1 MSFGFG
7 ISDIALLIQL
17 AWSTFDGAKRA
28 CGEHDELT
36 KEVLSLHSI
45 LDHLRSEVRNPESL
59 INLAAEHRR
68 MELDSHLRG
77 CGRHLRRMNSV
88 LTKFN
93 ALPDEE
99 RSGKQLWQRIRFGN
113 GAVKDVADIRFKMST
128 YTTAISMTLNLLS
141 LGSQGRVER
150 RLIRQGGEL
159 TGITESINLLVAK
172 LTPSS
177 PEGSIMTT
185 YSNDDKAFWRAL
197 RRELVEDGYP
207 SKVIQS
213 HKVLI
218 QDYVKELGARGVF
231 DDRMGRSRM
240 SLGTYADINQLRD
253 QDPGPSEH
261 NSPNSSQFFVGENV
275 EEIESSKNPVNP
287 PHGSAAKE
295 EESESLT
302 YTSDPIEYS
311 TPTNSEISSINPL
324 SEAHMAQV
332 NDSDSAL
339 SRPSPSTRKDK
350 EKEHNGPHP
359 EPRWQYTGTFR
370 PAASPS
376 QNLETSDHP
385 QNWNA
390 RDHGSTLANPTA
402 SQGGNAS
409 TKTSESQPV
418 PPLNQEFKK
427 NRPGNDPTEQIEIS
441 SQPQLD
447 TSPSSPLTE
456 DSSGKASSERTESSN
471 QPSVSIQHSPPMT
484 ADVSGKSFPEK
495 VEKSARSKLDSS
507 PSPLVA
513 DISGKNLS
521 EHAECSIQ
529 FNSDAPPASP
539 FSPLTPEIIELLE
552 RIGSLDEIIRQ
563 QQVQIEESKDTKFIN
578 PELTSD
584 KAWDPHL
591 ECSTIPDENDSLD
604 SSLSHNMIKL
614 LERIGYLEELNRQQK
629 EFLAASHCD
638 PTDNEEEIN
647 GLQATVSEELEVV
660 ETTNS
665 VQDAK
670 EIEGPIAS
678 SSLDDFERQKKP
690 INLTDAVGRKYT
702 FPFHLAATWPVRLH
716 NSYHLISNGLTV
728 RLGNP

>member
-28 CGEHDELT
+28 CGEHDDLT

-45 LDHLRSEVRNPESL
+45 LNHLRSEVRNPKSL
-59 INLAAEHRR
+59 INLAAENRR
-68 MELDSHLRG
+68 MELDNHLRG

-113 GAVKDVADIRFKMST
+113 GAVKDVADIRLKMST

-141 LGSQGRVER
+141 LGSQGRVEQ

-172 LTPSS
+172 LTASS

-231 DDRMGRSRM
+231 DDRMGMSRM
-240 SLGTYADINQLRD
+240 SLGTYADINQRRD

-275 EEIESSKNPVNP
+275 EDIESSQDQVNS

-295 EESESLT
+295 EESEAPT

-311 TPTNSEISSINPL
+311 TPTNSEISL
-324 SEAHMAQV
+324 SEAHMTQV

-339 SRPSPSTRKDK
+339 SRPFPSTWKGK
-350 EKEHNGPHP
+350 EKENNGPHP
-359 EPRWQYTGTFR
+359 EPRWQYMGTSR
-370 PAASPS
+370 SAANSS

-385 QNWNA
+385 QNWNG
-390 RDHGSTLANPTA
+390 RDHGSALANPTA
-402 SQGGNAS
+402 SQAGNAL
-409 TKTSESQPV
+409 TKTSEPQPV
-418 PPLNQEFKK
+418 PPINQEFKK
-427 NRPGNDPTEQIEIS
+427 NRSGNDSTEQIEIS
-441 SQPQLD
+441 SQPQQD
-447 TSPSSPLTE
+447 TSPSSSLAE
-456 DSSGKASSERTESSN
+456 DSSGKASSEWTESSN
-471 QPSVSIQHSPPMT
+471 QPSVGIKHSSPMT
-484 ADVSGKSFPEK
+484 AVVSGKNSPEK
-495 VEKSARSKLDSS
+495 AEKSARPKLDSS
-507 PSPLVA
+507 PSPLAA
-513 DISGKNLS
+513 DISGNNLS
-521 EHAECSIQ
+521 EHVECSIQ

-539 FSPLTPEIIELLE
+539 SSPLTPEIIELLE
-552 RIGSLDEIIRQ
+552 KIGSLDEIIRQ

-584 KAWDPHL
+584 KAWEPHL
-591 ECSTIPDENDSLD
+591 ECSTIPDANDSLD
-604 SSLSHNMIKL
+604 SSLSRNMIKL

-629 EFLAASHCD
+629 EFLTASHRD
-638 PTDNEEEIN
+638 PSDNEEEIDV
-647 GLQATVSEELEVV
+647 LQATVSEELEVL
-660 ETTNS
+660 ETTNL

-670 EIEGPIAS
+670 EIKGPIAITS
-678 SSLDDFERQKKP
+678 SSSDEFERQKKP
-690 INLTDAVGRKYT
+690 IILIDAVGRKYT
-702 FPFHLAATWPVRLH
+702 FPFHLAATWAVRLH
-716 NSYHLISNGLTV
+716 S
-728 RLGNP
+728 P